1 MDSADRG
8 RDGIG
13 RIFRRSGSS
22 SRVRP
27 VVSRGLSEIV
37 PAFRQLGMEAG
48 PAFMY
53 VSPMRLGGLGL
64 KGKFVVALLVAA
76 ALPFVVGLAV
86 FESNGYQHLLAE
98 RGKLHEMEA
107 LTLVRAIEQA
117 STCQGETLATWIE
130 ADPRLRKWV
139 HSNNEG
145 LLTRSPDEIAES
157 TRRLDES
164 WSSMAVTDSAVAGI
178 LENEGSASL
187 REFQALHPEVAE
199 VLVTDRWGRLAA
211 ATGKTSDFNQADEE
225 WWTIGKGLADRRF
238 WTDSLKFDDSADVFS
253 LDVVLALHQN
263 GENTGVAKMSVNVT
277 SLFSRLGFDGEARG
291 ERWEIALPDG
301 RVLASSRS
309 GFETLTEKL
318 PPEALE
324 SIRRFPRGWLEA
336 VDTSGEARLI
346 GHVALGVTQ
355 GTPNAY
361 VMFSSS
367 RDEVVG
373 PLQRN
378 FLQIG
383 IAAAALLSVC
393 TLVGFQLIRSNILL
407 PLETLGR
414 AARSIAATATQ
425 SKGRQEEI
433 QTAEERG
440 KAESDWLT
448 IQNIRTGDEIEA
460 LSSDFAVMGS
470 RVLAYHRE
478 LEAEV
483 AAKTSVI
490 REDLELAREFQN
502 SLMPTEYPEFPA
514 RAASTPLRLQFAH
527 FYQPASTVGGDFFD
541 LIEMNE
547 NRAGVLIA
555 DVMGHGARSALITAI
570 LRALVRNHSHK
581 TDDPGLFLSD
591 LNRHLLDVISRS
603 GQTLFVT
610 AFFLILD
617 TFHGKAKWAVAG
629 HPAPLRVRRG
639 SGKSPEPL
647 WTEPQHQPALGL
659 IDEAK
664 FRTHESVMK
673 PGDVFLLFTD
683 GALEAENSAGEIF
696 GIERLIRSFD
706 QALDGP
712 MAAMPAKI
720 VCDVTAFHRRRNYDD
735 DVCLVA
741 VEALSAAENAE

>member
-1 MDSADRG
+1 MD
-8 RDGIG
+8 
-13 RIFRRSGSS
+13 
-22 SRVRP
+22 
-27 VVSRGLSEIV
+27 
-37 PAFRQLGMEAG
+37 AG

-53 VSPMRLGGLGL
+53 VGPMRLGGLGL

-130 ADPRLRKWV
+130 ADPRLRAWV
-139 HSNNEG
+139 HSINEG
-145 LLTRSPDEIAES
+145 LQTRTSDEIAES

-211 ATGKTSDFNQADEE
+211 ATGKASDFNQADEE
-225 WWTIGKGLADRRF
+225 WWIVGKGLADRRF

-253 LDVVLALHQN
+253 LDVVLALHRN
-263 GENTGVAKMSVNVT
+263 GESMGAVKMSVNVT
-277 SLFSRLGFDGEARG
+277 SLFRRLGFDGEAKG

-301 RVLASSRS
+301 RILASSRS
-309 GFETLTEKL
+309 GFETLSESL
-318 PPEALE
+318 PSEALE

-336 VDTSGEARLI
+336 VETGGEARLI
-346 GHVALGVTQ
+346 GHVALGMTQ

-361 VMFSSS
+361 VLFSSS

-383 IAAAALLSVC
+383 IAAAAMLTVC

-414 AARSIAATATQ
+414 AARSLAATATQ
-425 SKGRQEEI
+425 TKGRQDEI
-433 QTAEERG
+433 QMAEEHE

-478 LEAEV
+478 LVAEV

-541 LIEMNE
+541 LIEMDE

-639 SGKSPEPL
+639 SGRPPEPL

-683 GALEAENSAGEIF
+683 GALEAENPAGEIF

-720 VCDVTAFHRRRNYDD
+720 VCDVTAFQRRRNYDD

-741 VEALSAAENAE
+741 VETLSAAENAE

>member
-1 MDSADRG
+1 
-8 RDGIG
+8 
-13 RIFRRSGSS
+13 
-22 SRVRP
+22 
-27 VVSRGLSEIV
+27 
-37 PAFRQLGMEAG
+37 
-48 PAFMY
+48 
-53 VSPMRLGGLGL
+53 MRLGGLGL

-107 LTLVRAIEQA
+107 LTLVRSIEQA

-130 ADPRLRKWV
+130 ADPRLMEWIHVVNLRLQSMNV
-139 HSNNEG
+139 
-145 LLTRSPDEIAES
+145 DAIADS
-157 TRRLDES
+157 TRKTDEF
-164 WSSMAVTDSAVAGI
+164 WSSLSLSDPQVAEV
-178 LENEGSASL
+178 LENAGSESL
-187 REFQALHPEVAE
+187 RRFQALHPDVAE
-199 VLVTDRWGRLAA
+199 VLATDRWGRLVA
-211 ATGKTSDFNQADEE
+211 ATGKASDFDQADEG
-225 WWTIGKGLADRRF
+225 WLQTGKGLAKGRF
-238 WTDSLKFDDSADVFS
+238 WTDSLKLDASADVFS
-253 LDVVLALHQN
+253 LDVVLPIYRANEIL
-263 GENTGVAKMSVNVT
+263 GVAKASVNIT
-277 SLFSRLGFDGEARG
+277 SLFSRLGFDGEANG

-301 RVLASSRS
+301 RILASSRS
-309 GFETLTEKL
+309 GFQALSERL
-318 PPEALE
+318 PEEALE
-324 SIRRFPRGWLEA
+324 SVRRSPQGWLA
-336 VDTSGEARLI
+336 ANDAQGEARLI
-346 GHVALGVTQ
+346 GHVALGITQ
-355 GTPNAY
+355 GAPNAY

-383 IAAAALLSVC
+383 IAAAALLTVC
-393 TLVGFQLIRSNILL
+393 TLIGFQLIRSNILR
-407 PLETLGR
+407 PLESLGK
-414 AARSIAATATQ
+414 AARSIAATTRLP
-425 SKGRQEEI
+425 KEGRQDELRM
-433 QTAEERG
+433 AEEHAR
-440 KAESDWLT
+440 AESDWLT
-448 IQNIRTGDEIEA
+448 IQSIRTGDEIEA

-478 LEAEV
+478 LEAVV

-502 SLMPTEYPEFPA
+502 SLMPSEYPEVPA
-514 RAASTPLRLQFAH
+514 RAVSNPLRLQFAH

-541 LIEMNE
+541 LIEMDE

-591 LNRHLLDVISRS
+591 LNRHLLEVISRS

-617 TFHGKAKWAVAG
+617 TLHGKAKWAVAG

-639 SGKSPEPL
+639 SGKAPEPL
-647 WTEPQHQPALGL
+647 WTQPQHQPALGL
-659 IDEAK
+659 IEDAA
-664 FRTHESVMK
+664 FRTHESTMK

-683 GALEAENSAGEIF
+683 GALEAENPAGEIF
-696 GIERLIRSFD
+696 GIERLVRSFD
-706 QALDGP
+706 EALDGP

-720 VCDVTAFHRRRNYDD
+720 VCDVTAFQRRRNYDD

-741 VEALSAAENAE
+741 VEALNAMVEVD

>member
-1 MDSADRG
+1 
-8 RDGIG
+8 
-13 RIFRRSGSS
+13 
-22 SRVRP
+22 
-27 VVSRGLSEIV
+27 
-37 PAFRQLGMEAG
+37 
-48 PAFMY
+48 MY
-53 VSPMRLGGLGL
+53 MKPMRLGGLGL

-117 STCQGETLATWIE
+117 STCQGETLATWIK
-130 ADPRLRKWV
+130 ADPRLSEWV
-139 HSNNEG
+139 DSVNEG
-145 LLTRSPDEIAES
+145 LLTRSPDEISES

-164 WSSMAVTDSAVAGI
+164 WSSIAATEPGVAGV
-178 LENEGSASL
+178 LENDGSASL

-199 VLVTDRWGRLAA
+199 VLVTDRLGRLAA
-211 ATGKTSDFNQADEE
+211 ATGKASDFNQADEE
-225 WWTIGKGLADRRF
+225 WWTIGMGLADRRF

-253 LDVVLALHQN
+253 LDVVLALHRN
-263 GENTGVAKMSVNVT
+263 GESTGAVKMSVNVT
-277 SLFSRLGFDGEARG
+277 SLFRRLGFDGEAKG

-301 RVLASSRS
+301 RILASSRS
-309 GFETLTEKL
+309 GFETLSESL
-318 PPEALE
+318 PSEALE

-336 VDTSGEARLI
+336 IETGGEARLI
-346 GHVALGVTQ
+346 GHVALGMTQ

-361 VMFSSS
+361 VLFSSS

-383 IAAAALLSVC
+383 IAAAALLTVC

-414 AARSIAATATQ
+414 AARSLAATATQ
-425 SKGRQEEI
+425 TNGRQDEI
-433 QTAEERG
+433 QMAEEHE

-527 FYQPASTVGGDFFD
+527 FYQPATTVGGDFFD
-541 LIEMNE
+541 LIEVDE

-570 LRALVRNHSHK
+570 LRVLVRNHSHK

-617 TFHGKAKWAVAG
+617 TFHGRARWAVAG
-629 HPAPLRVRRG
+629 HPAPLRVKRG

-659 IDEAK
+659 IEEAK

-683 GALEAENSAGEIF
+683 GALEAENSAGETF

-720 VCDVTAFHRRRNYDD
+720 VCDVTAFQRRRNYDD

-741 VEALSAAENAE
+741 VEALSAVENAQ

>member
-1 MDSADRG
+1 MGNGGAGFSRYGHRAAEC
-8 RDGIG
+8 GIL
-13 RIFRRSGSS
+13 FRLSLSGH
-22 SRVRP
+22 VK
-27 VVSRGLSEIV
+27 GL
-37 PAFRQLGMEAG
+37 RHLGMEAG
-48 PAFMY
+48 AALMY
-53 VSPMRLGGLGL
+53 VVRMRLGGLGL

-117 STCQGETLATWIE
+117 SACQGETLATWIQ
-130 ADPRLRKWV
+130 ADPRLKEWV
-139 HSNNEG
+139 HSVNEG
-145 LLTRSPDEIAES
+145 LLTSSPDEITNH
-157 TRRLDES
+157 TRKLDES
-164 WSSMAVTDSAVAGI
+164 WSSLTTSDPAVAGV
-178 LENEGSASL
+178 LENVGSASL
-187 REFQALHPEVAE
+187 REFQKFHPDVAE
-199 VLVTDRWGRLAA
+199 VLATDRLGRLAA
-211 ATGKTSDFNQADEE
+211 ATGKASDFNQADED
-225 WWTIGKGLADRRF
+225 WWAKGKGLANVRF
-238 WTDSLKFDDSADVFS
+238 WTDSLKLDASADVFS
-253 LDVVLALHQN
+253 LDVVLALHR
-263 GENTGVAKMSVNVT
+263 EHETTGVAKMSVNVT
-277 SLFSRLGFDGEARG
+277 SLFNRLGFDGEARG

-301 RVLASSRS
+301 RILASSRS
-309 GFETLTEKL
+309 DYESLSENL
-318 PPEALE
+318 PVDALDA
-324 SIRRFPRGWLEA
+324 IRRSPRGWLEA
-336 VDTSGEARLI
+336 IDTRGEARLI
-346 GHVALGVTQ
+346 GHVALGETQ
-355 GTPNAY
+355 GAPNAY

-383 IAAAALLSVC
+383 IAAAALLMVC
-393 TLVGFQLIRSNILL
+393 TLVGFQLIRSNILR
-407 PLETLGR
+407 PLESLGR
-414 AARSIAATATQ
+414 AARSIAATAKLT
-425 SKGRQEEI
+425 REDHPDEI
-433 QTAEERG
+433 QTAEERER
-440 KAESDWLT
+440 AEMDWRT

-460 LSSDFAVMGS
+460 LSSDFAVMSS

-483 AAKTSVI
+483 AAKTAVI
-490 REDLELAREFQN
+490 REDLEMAREFQN
-502 SLMPTEYPEFPA
+502 SLMPTAYPEFPA
-514 RAASTPLRLQFAH
+514 RTADTALRLQFAH

-541 LIEMNE
+541 LIEMDE

-570 LRALVRNHSHK
+570 LRALVRNHSYK
-581 TDDPGLFLSD
+581 TDDPGRFLSD
-591 LNRHLLDVISRS
+591 LNRHLLEVISRS

-617 TFHGKAKWAVAG
+617 TLHGRARWAVAG

-639 SGKSPEPL
+639 SGKAPEPL

-659 IDEAK
+659 LDDAK

-683 GALEAENSAGEIF
+683 GALEAENTSGEPF

-720 VCDVTAFHRRRNYDD
+720 VCDVTAFQRRRNYDD

-741 VEALSAAENAE
+741 VEALSAMENAE